1 MKTEELKP
9 IDTSKYK
16 ITETG
21 QVLKM
26 SKEDIMNKI
35 SFALKDPILQMGFEV
50 ICSKLS
56 RLEKENAELDC
67 QMNRNKSCYSCAN
80 ATDRC
85 FRNEIG
91 CPCEKY
97 KSYKDENAEMK
108 AQIKLLTE
116 KVGFWEEQTKLKEA
130 QIEEYDRLNMFDIAR
145 TDELREKAQK
155 QLNKAKEI
163 IKDYMT
169 IAKGSHTTV
178 CGVPE
183 ENRTIYALKLNE
195 EAEQF
200 LNDEME
206 KSIESS
212 VDHIIEQNK
221 KKETNLSPDYFLGG
235 W

>member
-1 MKTEELKP
+1 MKAEEELKP

-50 ICSKLS
+50 ICSKLA

-155 QLNKAKEI
+155 QLTKAKEI
-163 IKDYMT
+163 IKDYLT
-169 IAKGSHTTV
+169 IVKGSHTTV

-200 LNDEME
+200 IREAE
-206 KSIESS
+206 K
-212 VDHIIEQNK
+212 
-221 KKETNLSPDYFLGG
+221 
-235 W
+235 